1 MINRQFIGFV
11 AAGGIAAA
19 ANFSSRI
26 LLSHWLAYVPAIA
39 LAYLIGMTIAFV
51 LNRQFVFEKSAT
63 ALHKQA
69 FWFVTVNMIAIL
81 QTIAISLLLAH
92 WIFPLIGFHFYPE
105 TIAHAAGVITPIFTS
120 FIGHKHLSF
129 KIAAP
134 QKAPR

>member
-1 MINRQFIGFV
+1 MISRQFIGFV
-11 AAGGIAAA
+11 AVGGIAAA

-39 LAYLIGMTIAFV
+39 LAYLIGMTIAFL
-51 LNRQFVFEKSAT
+51 LNRSFVFRKSAN

-69 FWFVTVNMIAIL
+69 FWFVTVNILAIF
-81 QTIAISLLLAH
+81 QTIAISLLLAR
-92 WIFPLIGFHFYPE
+92 WLFPSIGFNFYPE

-129 KIAAP
+129 KIAPP
-134 QKAPR
+134 Q

>member
-1 MINRQFIGFV
+1 MISRQFIGFV
-11 AAGGIAAA
+11 VVGGIAAA

-51 LNRQFVFEKSAT
+51 LNRQFVFKKAGN

-69 FWFVTVNMIAIL
+69 FWFVTVNILAIL
-81 QTIAISLLLAH
+81 QTIAISLLLAR
-92 WIFPLIGFHFYPE
+92 WLFPSVGFNFYPE
-105 TIAHAAGVITPIFTS
+105 AVAHAVGVITPIFTS

-129 KIAAP
+129 KIASP
-134 QKAPR
+134 Q